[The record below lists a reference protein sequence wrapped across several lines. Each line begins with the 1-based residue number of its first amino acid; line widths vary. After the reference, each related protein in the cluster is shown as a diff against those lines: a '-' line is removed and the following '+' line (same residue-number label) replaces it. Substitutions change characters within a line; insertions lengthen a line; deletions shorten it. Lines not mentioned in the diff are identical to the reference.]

1 MGYGMPAAMGVKVAL
16 PNREVICI
24 SGDSSIQMNIQ
35 ELGTLAHYDINV
47 KTVII
52 NNGWQ
57 GMVRQWQ
64 ESFYGNRFSNSYM
77 KNGMPNFS
85 GVAKAYGI
93 EGYQLSTFAEL
104 DKLLKNIEDRNVPVL
119 IDIDVVENENCYP
132 MVAPGRSNAQML
144 GLEKQT
150 L

>member
-1 MGYGMPAAMGVKVAL
+1 MWAAQFLKNGPRQWISSGGLGTMGYGMPAAMGVKVAL

-64 ESFYGNRFSNSYM
+64 EAFFGERYS
-77 KNGMPNFS
+77 
-85 GVAKAYGI
+85 
-93 EGYQLSTFAEL
+93 
-104 DKLLKNIEDRNVPVL
+104 
-119 IDIDVVENENCYP
+119 
-132 MVAPGRSNAQML
+132 
-144 GLEKQT
+144 
-150 L
+150 